1 MDVLSEIGR
10 WKPWAAFASL
20 SVLLLLEWWVP
31 FRISLQPKLRH
42 MVTNC
47 VIAGGNAAIV
57 NVLFGA
63 VLLAWSHRADREG
76 WGLLHY
82 VGLGPVADIVAAV
95 VVLDLVFYGV
105 HWANHQVPF
114 LWRFHHAHH
123 SDLDLDATS
132 ALRFHLGEVLIST
145 GIKAISIPVL
155 GISPAG
161 LLIFEMALQAAA
173 QFQHSNIRLPE
184 GGETWVRR
192 VIVTPHMHW
201 LHHSHC
207 PQDHNANYGTI
218 LSMWD
223 RMLGTYSMRIPR
235 NEIRIG
241 LDEYPLPKDV
251 GLFSFYL
258 MPFGR
263 ARRSG
268 RDCL

>member
-10 WKPWAAFASL
+10 WKPWVAFASL

-42 MVTNC
+42 VVTNC

-57 NVLFGA
+57 NVLFGG
-63 VLLAWSHRADREG
+63 VLLTWSHRADREG

-82 VGLGPVADIVAAV
+82 VGLGPIADIVAAV

-105 HWANHQVPF
+105 HWANHQVP
-114 LWRFHHAHH
+114 
-123 SDLDLDATS
+123 
-132 ALRFHLGEVLIST
+132 
-145 GIKAISIPVL
+145 
-155 GISPAG
+155 
-161 LLIFEMALQAAA
+161 
-173 QFQHSNIRLPE
+173 
-184 GGETWVRR
+184 
-192 VIVTPHMHW
+192 
-201 LHHSHC
+201 
-207 PQDHNANYGTI
+207 
-218 LSMWD
+218 WD
-223 RMLGTYSMRIPR
+223 RMLGTYTMRTPR

-268 RDCL
+268 RDGL